1 MNNISIRKFDIFYFL
16 ALGLLIILLTSF
28 IFYTTN
34 EHRKLLAIEEK
45 TILYLDDE
53 LCERVKFLESHS
65 EDFEKHHKVSKDCNA
80 YDKLDFKRITK

>member
-1 MNNISIRKFDIFYFL
+1 
-16 ALGLLIILLTSF
+16 
-28 IFYTTN
+28 
-34 EHRKLLAIEEK
+34 LLAIEEK